1 MLVRSVCWYWS
12 DLMLNDVKWQ
22 DVVCL
27 NRRVNGTRQV
37 VGYLHYLLKLNYYL
51 SCRYWSVPFSEVL
64 RIGFWTVREE
74 KKLQVKYFICKNWS
88 DIFRERSILLE
99 VLTNFPLL
107 QFNKR
112 IDLLFW
118 FSVNS
123 IDWKPW
129 AFSERSAMIWL
140 GLKVFNDLLTRE
152 RRMHGAWEESS
163 GSLDDFGYNMLRD
176 FLKALV

>member
-1 MLVRSVCWYWS
+1 MLVSIGPDAQWCR
-12 DLMLNDVKWQ
+12 M
-22 DVVCL
+22 
-27 NRRVNGTRQV
+27 TRCSLSKQK
-37 VGYLHYLLKLNYYL
+37 GQWDPPGGRISSLSSKANYYP
-51 SCRYWSVPFSEVL
+51 SCGYWTVPFSEVL
-64 RIGFWTVREE
+64 RIEFWTVREE
-74 KKLQVKYFICKNWS
+74 KKLQVKYFICRNWS
-88 DIFRERSILLE
+88 DIFQERSTLLE
-99 VLTNFPLL
+99 VLTHFYPVR
-107 QFNKR
+107 FNKR

-140 GLKVFNDLLTRE
+140 GLKVFNDLLTRD

-163 GSLDDFGYNMLRD
+163 GSLDDFGYNMLRY